1 MCYIHTIMIRR
12 TLLVTAG
19 AVLLGLF
26 ATGSNVAREKTRAF
40 QLVYHSDTRG
50 YYRPCG

>member
-1 MCYIHTIMIRR
+1 MCYIDTIMIRR
-12 TLLVTAG
+12 TLFAITG

-26 ATGSNVAREKTRAF
+26 TAGPKAAGEETHSF

-50 YYRPCG
+50 YYSPCG